1 MSPCVSGGCLI
12 RNNLPEPSR
21 MISGSA
27 SGWDVGMYGGWWQI
41 SLQAELS
48 DGLEMLAEST
58 AHRLSSILVL
68 SCAGTYGTAAVGCAI
83 SGAHGCKWGSGREKG
98 VGCVCVC
105 PMGHLHAGGA
115 LQSGVGRCWNALGL
129 ADLIGLS

>member
-1 MSPCVSGGCLI
+1 
-12 RNNLPEPSR
+12 

-68 SCAGTYGTAAVGCAI
+68 SCAGTNTWHCCCGVC
-83 SGAHGCKWGSGREKG
+83 HQWGSW
-98 VGCVCVC
+98 
-105 PMGHLHAGGA
+105 L
-115 LQSGVGRCWNALGL
+115 
-129 ADLIGLS
+129 